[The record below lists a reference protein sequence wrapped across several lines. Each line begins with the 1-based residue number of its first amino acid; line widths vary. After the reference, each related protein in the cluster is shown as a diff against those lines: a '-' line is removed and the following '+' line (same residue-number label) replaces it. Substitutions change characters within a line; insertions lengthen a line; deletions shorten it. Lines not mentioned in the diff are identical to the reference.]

1 MATDDKKK
9 ANQLRLMGITM
20 RGVALGIWDVVGETA
35 SSLGPSIGAQ
45 TLEVLEKEMGLEI
58 AGEKPEDVLT
68 EIGRL
73 FVDEF
78 GFAERV
84 DVDSSS
90 GSVSMVVNNCKMAAL
105 TGKLIDDGV
114 DPFICPYRNTGL
126 AALKRLGLHARAR
139 VAFDPAKGSVITFE
153 LA

>member
-1 MATDDKKK
+1 MATDDKKME
-9 ANQLRLMGITM
+9 NQLRLMGMTM
-20 RGVALGIWDVVGETA
+20 RGVALGIWNVVGETA
-35 SSLGPSIGAQ
+35 VSLGAPIGDQ

-58 AGEKPEDVLT
+58 GGEKPEDVLT

-90 GSVSMVVNNCKMAAL
+90 GSVSMVVKNCKMAAL

-126 AALKRLGLHARAR
+126 AALKRMGLHPRAR
-139 VAFDPAKGSVITFE
+139 VAFDPDRGSVITFE